1 MVQCELGQAGLYA
14 AIAIWLPPYAW
25 LLVLVALAT
34 LFSRTFA
41 AASKST
47 IPALVGRDDLLSA
60 NALMNTVFNLQVALG
75 PAFGGLLVAVSG
87 GSRMA
92 IAIDAA
98 SFLASGVLMLAL
110 PRVPRAASGSVDAGL
125 GTDIREGLAYIW
137 RDPLLRTLLVSMF
150 AFAMFA
156 SL

>member
-87 GSRMA
+87 GSRWGTA
-92 IAIDAA
+92 LGAPPVLG
-98 SFLASGVLMLAL
+98 SRGVLL
-110 PRVPRAASGSVDAGL
+110 PPPRRPRAASGPLPARPAAPPPHGGAG
-125 GTDIREGLAYIW
+125 TW
-137 RDPLLRTLLVSMF
+137 RPPPP
-150 AFAMFA
+150 
-156 SL
+156 